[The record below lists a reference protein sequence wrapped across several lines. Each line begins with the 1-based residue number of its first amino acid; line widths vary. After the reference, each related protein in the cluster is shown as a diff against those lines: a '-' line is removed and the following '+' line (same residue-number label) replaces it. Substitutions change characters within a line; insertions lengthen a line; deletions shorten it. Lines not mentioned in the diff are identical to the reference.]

1 MSVSIKYYT
10 NRFLVI
16 TILIII
22 AVWALI
28 FYAFLMDEVYDNV
41 DDGLKNQ
48 KIEIIREAYNN
59 PTILE
64 NNKTWGINQFR
75 ILPTKDNE
83 DLDKNHFS
91 REFMYMPYD
100 DEDEPY
106 RVLKTGFYSTNGQ
119 AYSLE
124 IRTSTVEE
132 DDYSIN
138 LAIALTV
145 LYLVIVLSILVVNYY
160 VMSRAWKPFQEILNN
175 LSRYRFGHSKSFE
188 PTPTKVKEF
197 EELNGQII
205 TMISRNEAV
214 FEGQKRFLE
223 NASHELQTPLAVTI
237 AKLELLLQ
245 EGNLDESQLMQIVE
259 AKQSLH
265 RMVALNKS
273 LLMLSRIDNNQY
285 TELKTVNFN
294 ETAKNLLQDL
304 EDVIS
309 YKEIQ
314 VTLIENGQF
323 VVDFNPDLAQI
334 LLSNLLRNAIKY
346 NTSKGQIIIK
356 ISEESLDIANTSTS
370 GALNPAYI
378 FERFHKGN
386 QDNNSNGLGLSI
398 VHSILEQHNQL
409 HLMYFYESDLQ
420 HFEIKKSSITK

>member
-22 AVWALI
+22 AVWALL
-28 FYAFLMDEVYDNV
+28 FYAFMMDEVYDNV

-48 KIEIIREAYNN
+48 KIEIIREAFKN
-59 PTILE
+59 PSILE
-64 NNKTWGINQFR
+64 ENRNYGINQFR
-75 ILPTKDNE
+75 ILPTSDSE
-83 DLDKNHFS
+83 GLDKNHFS

-100 DEDEPY
+100 EEDEPY
-106 RVLKTGFYSTNGQ
+106 RVLKTGFYSKDGTP
-119 AYSLE
+119 YSLE

-138 LAIALTV
+138 LGIALTV

-160 VMSRAWKPFQEILNN
+160 VMSRAWKPFQEILAN

-188 PTPTKVKEF
+188 PIPTKVKEL
-197 EELNGQII
+197 EELNGQIVN
-205 TMISRNEAV
+205 MISRNEEV
-214 FEGQKRFLE
+214 FAGQKRFLE
-223 NASHELQTPLAVTI
+223 NASHELQTPLAITI
-237 AKLELLLQ
+237 SKLELLMQ
-245 EGNLDESQLMQIVE
+245 EGALDESQLVRVSE

-285 TELKTVNFN
+285 SEMQEVNFN
-294 ETAKNLLQDL
+294 EVLRNLLHDM
-304 EDVIS
+304 EDIID
-309 YKEIQ
+309 YKG
-314 VTLIENGQF
+314 IEVELNEQGNF
-323 VVDFNPDLAQI
+323 ETEFNADLAQI
-334 LLSNLLRNAIKY
+334 MLSNLIRNAIKY
-346 NTSKGQIIIK
+346 NSSPGRIWIQITDSTI
-356 ISEESLDIANTSTS
+356 DIANSSNS

-378 FERFHKGN
+378 FERFHKGS

-398 VHSILEQHNQL
+398 VQSILEQHMHIKL
-409 HLMYFYESDLQ
+409 AYHYEGSLQ
-420 HFEIKKSSITK
+420 HFVLKKQS